1 MNRPSMVE
9 SAPIRACLV
18 ALAAS
23 VLAGCNMI
31 EGMFFYPDRVQYTR
45 PADYGL
51 AYEDV
56 ALATADGV
64 KLHAWWLPAQGAAA
78 GTVLHLHGN
87 AANVSN
93 HLPLAAW
100 LPRAGFN
107 VLMLDYRG
115 FGRSE
120 GRPTLDGV
128 LEDARA
134 ALAHLRSRRDVD
146 ATKLIVFGQSL
157 GGATA
162 LRLLAEDA
170 AGVRLAVID
179 SAFASYRGIA
189 RDAALQSIVLAPF
202 LPLALP
208 LLPGADKDPVT
219 ALARIDVPLIFVH
232 GRADRVIPFKH
243 SEQLLAAAQEPKRLI
258 AVERAQHMESVMRP
272 DVQSQVLAAMR
283 DAVR

>member
-1 MNRPSMVE
+1 MARRGKPAFALV
-9 SAPIRACLV
+9 RAGVVALV
-18 ALAAS
+18 APL
-23 VLAGCNMI
+23 LAGCNMI

-51 AYEDV
+51 AHEDV
-56 ALATADGV
+56 TLTTADGV
-64 KLHAWWLPAQGAAA
+64 RLHGWWLPAPGAAA

-134 ALAHLRSRRDVD
+134 ALSHLRSRADVD
-146 ATKLIVFGQSL
+146 ASKLIVFGQSL

-179 SAFASYRGIA
+179 SAFASHRGIA

-219 ALARIDVPLIFVH
+219 ALARIAVPLVFVH
-232 GRADRVIPFKH
+232 GRADRVIPFTH
-243 SEQLLAAAQEPKRLI
+243 SEQLFAAARQPKRLI
-258 AVERAQHMESVMRP
+258 AVERAGHLEAAMRP
-272 DVQSQVLAAMR
+272 DVQSQILAAMR
-283 DAVR
+283 EAVR

>member
-1 MNRPSMVE
+1 M
-9 SAPIRACLV
+9 
-18 ALAAS
+18 
-23 VLAGCNMI
+23 LAGCNMI

-56 ALATADGV
+56 ALTAADGV
-64 KLHAWWLPAQGAAA
+64 KLHAWWLPAQGAVL
-78 GTVLHLHGN
+78 GSVLHLHGN

-128 LEDARA
+128 LADARA
-134 ALAHLRSRRDVD
+134 ALAHLRARRDAD

-189 RDAALQSIVLAPF
+189 RDAALQSIVLAPL

-208 LLPGADKDPVT
+208 LLPGADKDPLT
-219 ALARIDVPLIFVH
+219 ALVRIDVPLVFVH
-232 GRADRVIPFKH
+232 GRADQVIPFKH
-243 SEQLLAAAQEPKRLI
+243 SEQLFAAAKEPKRLI
-258 AVERAQHMESVMRP
+258 AVDRAQHLEAAMRP
-272 DVQSQVLAAMR
+272 NVQSQILAAMR

>member
-1 MNRPSMVE
+1 MTGPAMVE

-243 SEQLLAAAQEPKRLI
+243 SEQLLAAAKEPKRLI

>member
-1 MNRPSMVE
+1 MTGASMVE
-9 SAPIRACLV
+9 SAPTRACLV

-23 VLAGCNMI
+23 VIAGCNMI

-51 AYEDV
+51 AHEDV
-56 ALATADGV
+56 ALAAADGV
-64 KLHAWWLPAQGAAA
+64 KLHAWWLPAHGAAA

-120 GRPTLDGV
+120 GSPTLDGV
-128 LEDARA
+128 LADARA

-146 ATKLIVFGQSL
+146 ATRLIVFGQSL

-189 RDAALQSIVLAPF
+189 RDAALQSIVLAPL

-232 GRADRVIPFKH
+232 GRADSVIPFKH
-243 SEQLLAAAQEPKRLI
+243 SEQLLAAAKQPKRLI
-258 AVERAQHMESVMRP
+258 AVEGAQHMQAVMRP
-272 DVQSQVLAAMR
+272 EVQAQILAAMR

>member
-1 MNRPSMVE
+1 MVE

>member
-1 MNRPSMVE
+1 MDRPGQT
-9 SAPIRACLV
+9 AIALARAGLV
-18 ALAAS
+18 ALAAP

-51 AYEDV
+51 AHEDV
-56 ALATADGV
+56 TLTTADGV
-64 KLHAWWLPAQGAAA
+64 RLHAWWLPAQGAAS

-93 HLPLAAW
+93 HLPLVAW

-128 LEDARA
+128 LEDARSA
-134 ALAHLRSRRDVD
+134 IAYLRARRAVD
-146 ATKLIVFGQSL
+146 ASRLIVFGQSL

-179 SAFASYRGIA
+179 SSFASYRGIA

-219 ALARIDVPLIFVH
+219 ALARIDVPLLFVH

-243 SEQLLAAAQEPKRLI
+243 SERLFAAAKEPKRLI
-258 AVERAQHMESVMRP
+258 AIDRADHMEAVMRP
-272 DVQSQVLAAMR
+272 DVQSQILAAMR
-283 DAVR
+283 EAVR